1 MLTVLAVLTITL
13 LTILTI
19 AVLLTVLTIFGMK
32 KKKCFL
38 VLFRWLTCLAV
49 AYQCAPYTLN
59 GELVVRTLRFYC
71 MEVQTNL

>member
-1 MLTVLAVLTITL
+1 MLTVLAALTITL

-32 KKKCFL
+32 ICFL

-59 GELVVRTLRFYC
+59 GELLVGTLRFYC